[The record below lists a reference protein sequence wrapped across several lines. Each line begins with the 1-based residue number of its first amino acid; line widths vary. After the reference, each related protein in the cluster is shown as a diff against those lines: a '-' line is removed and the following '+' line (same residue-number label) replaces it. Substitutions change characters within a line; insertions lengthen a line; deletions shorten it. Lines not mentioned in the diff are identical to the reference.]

1 MLAQEWSVADELAIA
16 YEEGWESGY
25 EEGFEESWQKGRE
38 EEQERFLNL
47 IGQAASL
54 ENLKKSL
61 ETAVFR
67 Q

>member
-16 YEEGWESGY
+16 REEGWER
-25 EEGFEESWQKGRE
+25 GRE

-61 ETAVFR
+61 ETMDFR
-67 Q
+67 S